1 MVSDPIAILLVDD
14 HQILRE
20 GLKALLESEA
30 DLQVIAEAST
40 GAEAIRLA
48 GERSPDVIVLDLGLP
63 DLSGLEVVK
72 AIRGQGKHC
81 KIVVLSMHSQ
91 QKFVRQAMEM
101 GCDGYVPKSSAHES
115 LLEAIRVVHAGD
127 RFLHPKAASA
137 LIASLDAEKTE
148 RDRLAELSE
157 REREVLKLSAMGYTS
172 REIGDQL
179 HLSSKTVDTYR
190 QRAMEK
196 LDLGHRTDLIRFA
209 LKSGLLKEILS
220 E

>member
-1 MVSDPIAILLVDD
+1 MVSDRIAILLVDD

-30 DLQVIAEAST
+30 DLRVIAEAST

-72 AIRGQGKHC
+72 AIRERRYRS
-81 KIVVLSMHSQ
+81 KIIILSMHSQ
-91 QKFVRQAMEM
+91 QKFVRQAIEL

-115 LLEAIRVVHAGD
+115 LLEAIRVVHAGE

-137 LIASLDAEKTE
+137 LIASLGAEKTE
-148 RDRLAELSE
+148 RDLLVGLSE

-196 LDLGHRTDLIRFA
+196 LDLAHRTDIIRFA
-209 LKSGLLKEILS
+209 LKSGLLKDMLAE
-220 E
+220 

>member
-1 MVSDPIAILLVDD
+1 MVSDRIEILLVDD

-30 DLQVIAEAST
+30 DLHVIAEAST

-48 GERSPDVIVLDLGLP
+48 GALSPDVIVLDLGLP
-63 DLSGLEVVK
+63 DMSGLEVVE
-72 AIRGQGKHC
+72 AIRNQGNPN

-91 QKFVRQAMEM
+91 QKFVRQAVEL

-115 LLEAIRVVHAGD
+115 LLEAIRVVHAGES
-127 RFLHPKAASA
+127 FLHPKAATA
-137 LIASLDAEKTE
+137 LIASLDTEKTE
-148 RDRLAELSE
+148 RDRLAELSV
-157 REREVLKLSAMGYTS
+157 RELEVLKLTAMGYTN
-172 REIGDQL
+172 REIGEQL

-196 LDLGHRTDLIRFA
+196 LALEHRTDLVRFA
-209 LKSGLLKEILS
+209 LKSGLLKDIDPE
-220 E
+220 